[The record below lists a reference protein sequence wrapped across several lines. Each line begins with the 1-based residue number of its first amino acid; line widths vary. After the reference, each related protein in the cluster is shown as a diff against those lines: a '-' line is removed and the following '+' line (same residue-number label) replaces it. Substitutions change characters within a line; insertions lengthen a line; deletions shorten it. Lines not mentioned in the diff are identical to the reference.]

1 MKHFWKENSKL
12 VSKMVVYQLAAII
25 LGVTTAFATDQNQ
38 AWFVA
43 SSVFSS
49 VFYLFLLCSVSY
61 LEGREDGIRMEAG
74 KIKFRP
80 LRMLAV
86 SALANSLGILL
97 SVLLMLFAA
106 IPASWAESAAQAIF
120 IADSGVLHIMYRG
133 MAKCL
138 TSDSY
143 WLTALMPLPA
153 LIVTTVAYLFG
164 IRFKNGFIRR
174 PKDASGTSR
183 YIGDPKQK

>member
-86 SALANSLGILL
+86 SALAKSLGILL

-106 IPASWAESAAQAIF
+106 IPALNRFPKSWK
-120 IADSGVLHIMYRG
+120 R
-133 MAKCL
+133 
-138 TSDSY
+138 
-143 WLTALMPLPA
+143 LM
-153 LIVTTVAYLFG
+153 
-164 IRFKNGFIRR
+164 
-174 PKDASGTSR
+174 
-183 YIGDPKQK
+183 

>member
-1 MKHFWKENSKL
+1 MKRFWKENSKF

-25 LGVTTAFATDQNQ
+25 LGMTTAFATDQIP

-43 SSVFSS
+43 SSAFSS

-97 SVLLMLFAA
+97 GILLMLFAVL
-106 IPASWAESAAQAIF
+106 PASWAESAAQAIF

-133 MAKCL
+133 MATCL

-153 LIVTTVAYLFG
+153 LIVTTVAYLLG
-164 IRFKNGFIRR
+164 IRFKNGFIH
-174 PKDASGTSR
+174 KSNDASGTNR
-183 YIGDPKQK
+183 YIGDPRQK